1 MIGANEDLDNIPK
14 QFISVNELLEI
25 FADLEKTTLEKSAQ
39 WLLNNKQ
46 ILNGAKKLVL
56 KNEYTLVEY
65 EHSDNDFYS
74 CPIEALSLIANGE
87 DCDPFNDY
95 VGFARYVI
103 LMSLKEWGLD
113 IRLPS

>member
-39 WLLNNKQ
+39 WLINNKQ
-46 ILNGAKKLVL
+46 ILNAAKKLVL

-65 EHSDNDFYS
+65 EHSDNDFYN
-74 CPIEALSLIANGE
+74 CPIEALSLIASGE
-87 DCDPFNDY
+87 DCDPFSDY
-95 VGFARYVI
+95 VGF
-103 LMSLKEWGLD
+103 S
-113 IRLPS
+113 

>member
-39 WLLNNKQ
+39 WLINNKQ
-46 ILNGAKKLVL
+46 ILNAAKKLVL

-65 EHSDNDFYS
+65 EHSDNDFYN
-74 CPIEALSLIANGE
+74 CPIEALSL
-87 DCDPFNDY
+87 
-95 VGFARYVI
+95 
-103 LMSLKEWGLD
+103 
-113 IRLPS
+113 

>member
-39 WLLNNKQ
+39 WLINNKQ
-46 ILNGAKKLVL
+46 ILNAAKKLVL

-65 EHSDNDFYS
+65 
-74 CPIEALSLIANGE
+74 
-87 DCDPFNDY
+87 
-95 VGFARYVI
+95 
-103 LMSLKEWGLD
+103 
-113 IRLPS
+113 

>member
-39 WLLNNKQ
+39 WLINNKQ
-46 ILNGAKKLVL
+46 ILNAAKKLVL

-65 EHSDNDFYS
+65 EHSDND
-74 CPIEALSLIANGE
+74 
-87 DCDPFNDY
+87 
-95 VGFARYVI
+95 
-103 LMSLKEWGLD
+103 
-113 IRLPS
+113 

>member
-1 MIGANEDLDNIPK
+1 MLWEAVLIGANEDLDNIPK

-65 EHSDNDFYS
+65 EHSDNEFYS
-74 CPIEALSLIANGE
+74 FQIEAL
-87 DCDPFNDY
+87 
-95 VGFARYVI
+95 
-103 LMSLKEWGLD
+103 
-113 IRLPS
+113 